1 MLKEIDSQARGGL
14 RARLMKVTF
23 SDSGIMN
30 AKQFT
35 VLINDQ
41 LNLSTNDQG
50 KLQRVA
56 GFASLKK
63 DAALKIEIVQ
73 KNIEDRVEKSAKM
86 RDDCIK
92 KIVK

>member
-1 MLKEIDSQARGGL
+1 
-14 RARLMKVTF
+14 MKVTF

-50 KLQRVA
+50 KLQRVV

-63 DAALKIEIVQ
+63 DATLKIEIVQ